1 MKKAIISLTIVI
13 GLLLQM
19 PYGMAFTRI
28 TDLVINGGSFDPA
41 NLDTIRNGK
50 KGKSRILKSQE
61 SDGSSSTSSSSS
73 TSGGSIAS
81 AGTGKKKPKV
91 PKPQIIKA
99 FQAKPKEIQF
109 QIDNSTLLVKSTG
122 DVQLP
127 ITSSAFYNAVQESID
142 LWNGVDIADIK
153 ILSPKF
159 TTAMI
164 DPNDGLNLISAK
176 TDVPPEGF
184 SAGSLGGRVFTITS
198 IAKTNS
204 VIFNGK
210 TIMVKP
216 GTLLDVDTVFDP
228 SNNPCSV
235 FFTTTGDITIGGNPQ
250 APIGEGGADDV
261 LAIKTC
267 DNAISGND
275 VTNSATIALA
285 RLLGLDTSG
294 LTSSASA
301 EVGLNMLR
309 YALTSDDEIGL
320 ANIYPMVSKLKERG
334 KFSGKIT
341 LNKSPVLGA
350 HVVLE
355 NKDTGEVTASTIT
368 DLNGDFEIIN
378 IPQGDYIAYAEP
390 LDGAIRAKKFDPQSF
405 FPRNADLNF
414 TTGVAD
420 KVVSIKAGKETRVII
435 SVRETTGSAFN
446 INPKMFSLFTPT
458 EVDDIGGHAIS
469 PIAISPGETKSDVEF
484 WGINLDDGFGTLTIS
499 GDDCTVT
506 NVVNKSVRISDE
518 HECADCE
525 DPVLPTDPPCNRN
538 AELCPL
544 SQEVTK
550 QADQLPGIIAD
561 ITCAADALPGP
572 RNIIY
577 TADKLDVENP
587 NFGLRDQISG
597 GLIVRE

>member
-1 MKKAIISLTIVI
+1 MKKAIVSAVTIISLM
-13 GLLLQM
+13 LQM

-50 KGKSRILKSQE
+50 KGKNRTLKNQE
-61 SDGSSSTSSSSS
+61 VFTEESSGTSS
-73 TSGGSIAS
+73 TSGG
-81 AGTGKKKPKV
+81 TTQKKPKV
-91 PKPQIIKA
+91 AKPQTVKA

-109 QIDNSTLLVKSTG
+109 EIDNSTLLVKSTG

-142 LWNGVDIADIK
+142 LWNGVEFADMK

-159 TTAMI
+159 TTSMMN
-164 DPNDGLNLISAK
+164 PNDGLNLISAK
-176 TDVPPEGF
+176 TDIPPEGF
-184 SAGSLGGRVFTITS
+184 SGGALGSRVFTVTS

-204 VIFNGK
+204 VVFNGE

-216 GTLLDVDTVFDP
+216 GTLLDVDTIFDP

-235 FFTTTGDITIGGNPQ
+235 FFTTTGDIKIGGDPQ
-250 APIGEGGADDV
+250 APIGEGGVDNI
-261 LAIKTC
+261 LAEKTC
-267 DNAISGND
+267 DNKVSGND
-275 VTNSATIALA
+275 VTNSATIALG
-285 RLLGLDTSG
+285 RLLGLDTSA
-294 LTSSASA
+294 LVSSATA

-309 YALTSDDEIGL
+309 YALTPDDEIGL
-320 ANIYPMVSKLKERG
+320 ANIYPKVSKLKERG
-334 KFSGKIT
+334 KFSGKVT

-355 NKDTGEVTASTIT
+355 NKDTGEVTAGTIT
-368 DLNGDFEIIN
+368 DINGSFEIIN

-420 KVVSIKAGKETRVII
+420 KVVSINAGKETRVII
-435 SVRETTGSAFN
+435 PVRETTGSAFN
-446 INPKMFSLFTPT
+446 INPKMFSLFTT
-458 EVDDIGGHAIS
+458 KEVDDIGGHAVS
-469 PIAISPGETKSDVEF
+469 PISISPGETITDLEF
-484 WGINLDDGFGTLTIS
+484 WGINLDDGFGTLTVS
-499 GDDCTVT
+499 GEGCTVN
-506 NVVNKSVRISDE
+506 NVANKSVRISDE
-518 HECADCE
+518 RECADCE
-525 DPVLPTDPPCNRN
+525 DPVDEEPADGIPDGPPCNRN
-538 AELCPL
+538 LELCSA
-544 SQEVTK
+544 SQEVVK
-550 QADQLPGIIAD
+550 QADELPGITAD

-577 TADKLDVENP
+577 TADKLDAENP